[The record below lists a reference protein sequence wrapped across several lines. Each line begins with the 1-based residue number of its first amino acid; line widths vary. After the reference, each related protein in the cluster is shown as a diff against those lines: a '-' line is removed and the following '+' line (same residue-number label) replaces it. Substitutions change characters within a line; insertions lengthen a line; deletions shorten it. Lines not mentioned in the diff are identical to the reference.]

1 MWQDVTGC
9 GRMWQDVAGCGRMW
23 QAWWSWGRYPK
34 IAEYFQ
40 VTLVEALP
48 GLLTMFLISKDLV
61 IYRPYR
67 LSECKQ
73 SNNNFRVRTLA
84 TWGGPMTAIVNRND
98 TCCCWNPTC
107 WATCCDCD
115 AWIVAWD
122 GMFLRS
128 LWCWALACPQCGALS
143 EVQQICWQLGVHRL
157 FTSFR
162 QTWGSPFN
170 TQKNAFECASLWFRP
185 RTVCSRSPEE
195 SRCRNQVATRLLNSF
210 DFDLKKKWI
219 EKIWEIA
226 MAAMGPV
233 WDGSPN
239 WRPQ

>member
-1 MWQDVTGC
+1 
-9 GRMWQDVAGCGRMW
+9 MW

-61 IYRPYR
+61 IYRPYG

-157 FTSFR
+157 FTSFAKLEDHPSILR
-162 QTWGSPFN
+162 
-170 TQKNAFECASLWFRP
+170 KM
-185 RTVCSRSPEE
+185 
-195 SRCRNQVATRLLNSF
+195 LLNALRC
-210 DFDLKKKWI
+210 DFDQGLYVQDHLKNQGV
-219 EKIWEIA
+219 EIKLPL
-226 MAAMGPV
+226 GFSIHLISTCKR
-233 WDGSPN
+233 DEL
-239 WRPQ
+239 RKFER